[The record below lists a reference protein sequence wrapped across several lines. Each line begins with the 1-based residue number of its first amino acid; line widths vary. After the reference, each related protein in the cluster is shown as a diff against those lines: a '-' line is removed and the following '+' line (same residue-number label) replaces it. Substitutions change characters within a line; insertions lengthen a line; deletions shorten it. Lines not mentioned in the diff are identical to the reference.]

1 MGKSKGNINVIFYRI
16 GKNKGYVHNNTPSI
30 TESSALSNC
39 GKFTKLALDKSSPV
53 YLQMKSCKSFF

>member
-1 MGKSKGNINVIFYRI
+1 MGRSKGNINVIFYRI

-39 GKFTKLALDKSSPV
+39 GKFTGIG
-53 YLQMKSCKSFF
+53 